1 MSEDFLHYL
10 WKFNLFNSELVTTNG
25 EPIQILKSGEH
36 NKNSG
41 PDFFNAKVKIGN
53 TTWAGNV
60 EIHLKSSDWNH
71 HGHQKDKAY
80 QNIIL
85 HAVHDADAQN
95 SDLNGNEIPTVQL
108 KNKFSS
114 GLWNQYETLVNSKQ
128 WIPCANMI
136 ETVDK
141 FTINTWLERMVI
153 ERLEQK
159 IIVVETLL
167 KQNQNN
173 WEETFYQSLA
183 RNFGFKLNAAPF
195 ELLAKSLPSKYLAK
209 HKNNLLQIEAML
221 FGQAGLLE
229 EKFKDQYPNEL
240 KREYNFLKNKFG
252 LKPIEKHLWKF
263 AKTRPVN
270 FPTLRIAQFAKLV
283 HKSSHLLSLILE
295 TKKAKDIL
303 KLFDVSASEYWTT
316 HYRFDHESKSS
327 EKNLG
332 KSSAENILINTVIP
346 FLFLYGKE
354 KNNEYVKN
362 RSLELLEQLPA
373 ENNNIIKE
381 WELLK
386 IKTGSAYRSQGLI
399 QLKNEYCSQKKCLNC
414 GIGSK
419 ILKKSMQP

>member
-1 MSEDFLHYL
+1 MKEDFLHYL
-10 WKFNLFNSELVTTNG
+10 WKFKLFNNELVTTHG
-25 EPIQILKSGEH
+25 EPVQVLKCGEH

-41 PDFFNAKVKIGN
+41 PDFFNAKIKIGN

-60 EIHLKSSDWNH
+60 EIHVKASDWNH

-80 QNIIL
+80 RNIIL
-85 HAVHDADAQN
+85 HAVHEADAEN
-95 SDLNGNEIPTVQL
+95 ADLNGNEIPTVQL
-108 KNKFSS
+108 KNKFKPE
-114 GLWNQYETLVNSKQ
+114 LWNQYEKLFSSRQ

-141 FTINTWLERMVI
+141 FTISAWLERMVI
-153 ERLEQK
+153 ERLEEK
-159 IIVVETLL
+159 IIFIENLL
-167 KQNQNN
+167 TQNKNN
-173 WEETFYQSLA
+173 WEETFYQCLS
-183 RNFGFKLNAAPF
+183 RNFGFKLNASPF
-195 ELLAKSLPSKYLAK
+195 ELLAKSLPAKYLAK

-229 EKFKDQYPNEL
+229 EKFKDEYPNEL
-240 KREYNFLKNKFG
+240 KREYSFLKNKFS
-252 LKPIEKHLWKF
+252 LLPVEKHLWKF
-263 AKTRPVN
+263 ARTRPVN
-270 FPTLRIAQFAKLV
+270 FPTLRIAQFAALV
-283 HKSSHLLSLILE
+283 HQSSHLLSLILE

-303 KLFDVSASEYWTT
+303 KLFDVSASGYWKT
-316 HYRFDHESKSS
+316 HYRFDHAGKSS

-354 KNNEYVKN
+354 KNDDYTRN

-373 ENNNIIKE
+373 EKNNIIHE

-386 IKTGSAYRSQGLI
+386 IEAGSAYRSQGLI

-414 GIGSK
+414 GIGNK
-419 ILKKSMQP
+419 ILRKIL

>member
-41 PDFFNAKVKIGN
+41 PDFFNAKIIIGN

-108 KNKFSS
+108 KNKFNA
-114 GLWNQYETLVNSKQ
+114 GLWNQYETLVNSRQ

-141 FTINTWLERMVI
+141 FTVNAWLERMVI

-159 IIVVETLL
+159 IIVVENLL
-167 KQNQNN
+167 KHNQNN

-183 RNFGFKLNAAPF
+183 RNFGFKLNASPF

-252 LKPIEKHLWKF
+252 LKSIEKHLWKF

-316 HYRFDHESKSS
+316 HYRCDHESKSS
-327 EKNLG
+327 EKNFG
-332 KSSAENILINTVIP
+332 KSSAQNILINTVIP

-354 KNNEYVKN
+354 KNNDYVKN

-419 ILKKSMQP
+419 ILKKSMQS

>member
-10 WKFNLFNSELVTTNG
+10 WKFKLFNSELLTTNG
-25 EPIQILKSGEH
+25 ESIQILKSGEH

-41 PDFFNAKVKIGN
+41 PDFFNAKIKIGN

-60 EIHLKSSDWNH
+60 EIHLKASDWNH

-85 HAVHDADAQN
+85 HAVHDADAKN
-95 SDLNGNEIPTVQL
+95 TDMNRNEIPTVQL
-108 KNKFSS
+108 KNKFNA
-114 GLWNQYETLVNSKQ
+114 GLWNQYENLLKSSQ
-128 WIPCANMI
+128 WIPCSNMI

-141 FTINTWLERMVI
+141 FTINAWIERMVI

-159 IIVVETLL
+159 IIVVENLL

-183 RNFGFKLNAAPF
+183 RNFGFKLNASPF
-195 ELLAKSLPSKYLAK
+195 ELLAKSLPSKCLAK

-229 EKFKDQYPNEL
+229 EKLNDKYPNEL
-240 KREYNFLKNKFG
+240 KREYIFLQSKFS
-252 LKPIEKHLWKF
+252 LQPIEKHLWKF

-270 FPTLRIAQFAKLV
+270 FPSLRIAQFAGLV
-283 HKSSHLLSLILE
+283 FKSSHLLSMILE

-303 KLFDVSASEYWTT
+303 KLFDVSASEYWST
-316 HYRFDHESKSS
+316 HFRFDHESKSS

-354 KNNEYVKN
+354 KNDDYIKS

-373 ENNNIIKE
+373 ENNSIISQ
-381 WELLK
+381 WQFLK
-386 IKTGSAYRSQGLI
+386 IEAGSAYRSQGLI

-414 GIGSK
+414 GIGNK
-419 ILKKSMQP
+419 ILNKTSQS